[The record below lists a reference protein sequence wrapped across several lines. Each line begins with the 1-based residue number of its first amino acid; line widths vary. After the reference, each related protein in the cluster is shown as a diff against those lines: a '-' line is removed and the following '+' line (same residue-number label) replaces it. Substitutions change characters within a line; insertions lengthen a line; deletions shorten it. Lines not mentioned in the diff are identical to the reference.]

1 MVVVA
6 IMGLILSMG
15 IPSIAKFLNPHG
27 FAKTVNDVVDTC
39 TAARQQAILNQVKT
53 EVVFHPLERSYELAG
68 GKAIQMGDDVN
79 IEMLDVNLRPCKDDE
94 IARVRFF
101 PNGTCDEMTLIL
113 RSSKAEYRKISLEI
127 TTGQATVESDPNK
140 WR

>member
-1 MVVVA
+1 MRSANFSSDRFARDRTAASGSSRAFTLIELMVVVA

-53 EVVFHPLERSYELAG
+53 EVVFHPLERRYELAG

-79 IEMLDVNLRPCKDDE
+79 IEMLDAISSSLHGR
-94 IARVRFF
+94 RF
-101 PNGTCDEMTLIL
+101 T
-113 RSSKAEYRKISLEI
+113 SSISMLTSSPI
-127 TTGQATVESDPNK
+127 
-140 WR
+140 